1 MKKIL
6 IALALFSS
14 PALAQQ
20 PPMQQMP
27 QMPDLEKLFFEQ
39 FDTNKDGLVSKEEF
53 LKPTVE
59 QFDHMDRDKN
69 GSLDQAEVKAFN
81 DEMKQRMQ
89 EMQRQM
95 QQMQQQDGQ
104 NQMPQQGGMRR

>member
-1 MKKIL
+1 MKKTL
-6 IALALFSS
+6 IVLALFSG
-14 PALAQQ
+14 PVLAQQ
-20 PPMQQMP
+20 PPMQLMP

-39 FDTNKDGLVSKEEF
+39 FDTNKDGVVSKDEF
-53 LKPTVE
+53 LKPTVA

-69 GSLDQAEVKAFN
+69 GALDSAEVKAFN

-95 QQMQQQDGQ
+95 QEQGQ
-104 NQMPQQGGMRR
+104 GAPRR